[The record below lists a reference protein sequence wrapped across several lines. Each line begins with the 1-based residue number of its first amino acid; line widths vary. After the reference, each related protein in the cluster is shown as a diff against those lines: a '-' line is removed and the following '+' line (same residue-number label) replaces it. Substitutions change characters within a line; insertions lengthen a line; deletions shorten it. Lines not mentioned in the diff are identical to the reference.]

1 MNNDELLSKIK
12 NYEERILYLENEL
25 NQTKEHLKKYTAPS
39 NMKKY
44 YENHKEEIKQKVKEY
59 KINTNY
65 VVPKEVIKER
75 NKRVYQK
82 RNKIIKFQIK
92 NNKSR
97 RI

>member
-59 KINTNY
+59 KININY

-75 NKRVYQK
+75 NKRAYQK
-82 RNKIIKFQIK
+82 RKEKLEKEKTENI
-92 NNKSR
+92 
-97 RI
+97 

>member
-75 NKRVYQK
+75 NKRAYQK
-82 RNKIIKFQIK
+82 RKEKLEKEKTENI
-92 NNKSR
+92 
-97 RI
+97 